1 MVYSGVDG
9 GARCCLRCSMRR
21 GSTLKGDMMG
31 SGLSPYV
38 IASPFSP
45 SF

>member
-9 GARCCLRCSMRR
+9 GARCCLRCSRWQC
-21 GSTLKGDMMG
+21 SALKGDMMG
-31 SGLSPYV
+31 SGLSPCV

-45 SF
+45 FF